1 MIRASIDIGSN
12 SVLLLAAEL
21 DNAGT
26 KIVRELLN
34 LSYITSLG
42 RDLDKTKEFHSESM
56 QSTYE
61 ALLDYKI
68 QLEKINITPSEVLVT
83 ATEASRVATNSKEF
97 FLKIKKDLGFEIT
110 IITSEAEAYFTARG
124 VASGNIVGDTV
135 VIMDIGGAST
145 ELIKVQTNPFKIV
158 DSISLPIGSVRA
170 SDWMKNNSFEDK
182 TRAIFSQNLD
192 FYQTKT
198 LLCVAG
204 GMTSMAAMYL
214 GLKEFDAS
222 KVDGLN
228 ISFKS
233 FEAFAADL
241 QKTNSEN
248 LALLFPFLGKRTAVM
263 SAASKVALM
272 FGARLKVEDIK
283 ISTRGLRYG
292 TILSGG
298 IEDKFT
304 ANDSLFK

>member
-12 SVLLLAAEL
+12 SVLLLAVEL

-26 KIVRELLN
+26 KIVREILN
-34 LSYITSLG
+34 LSHITSLG
-42 RDLDKTKEFHSESM
+42 RDLDRTKKFHSESM

-68 QLEKINITPSEVLVT
+68 QLEKINITSPEVFVT

-97 FLKIKKDLGFEIT
+97 FLKIKKELGFEIT
-110 IITSEAEAYFTARG
+110 VITSEAEAYFTALG
-124 VASGNIVGDTV
+124 VASGNIDGDTV

-145 ELIKVQTNPFKIV
+145 ELIKVQMKPFKII

-170 SDWMKNNSFEDK
+170 FDWIKDNSFEDK
-182 TRAIFSQNLD
+182 TREIFSKNLD

-204 GMTSMAAMYL
+204 GMTSIAAMYL
-214 GLKEFDAS
+214 GLKEFDAL
-222 KVDGLN
+222 KVEGLN
-228 ISFKS
+228 ISFKT
-233 FEAFAADL
+233 FESFAADL
-241 QKTNSEN
+241 QKTNNEN

-263 SAASKVALM
+263 SAASKVALL
-272 FGARLKVEDIK
+272 FGARLKVENIK

-298 IEDKFT
+298 VDEQFT
-304 ANDSLFK
+304 VR